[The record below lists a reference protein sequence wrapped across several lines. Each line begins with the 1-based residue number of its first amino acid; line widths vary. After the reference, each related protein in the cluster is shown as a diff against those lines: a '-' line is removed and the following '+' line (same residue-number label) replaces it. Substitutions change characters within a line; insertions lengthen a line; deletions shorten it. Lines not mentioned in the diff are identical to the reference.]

1 MKLSQIVCE
10 QFNGRSMTKY
20 LVSPQNDDALKKLEA
35 IEEAMVVEHDD
46 IASGHAKLFPALD
59 FHNGVDDHGDD

>member
-1 MKLSQIVCE
+1 
-10 QFNGRSMTKY
+10 MTKY